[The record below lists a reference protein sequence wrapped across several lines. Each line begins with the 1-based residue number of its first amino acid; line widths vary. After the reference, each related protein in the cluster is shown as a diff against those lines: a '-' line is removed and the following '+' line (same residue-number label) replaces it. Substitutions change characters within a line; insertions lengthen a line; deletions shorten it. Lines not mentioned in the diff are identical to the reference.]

1 MARKKE
7 QKDEFAKGPKVKK
20 PRVKEPIKEPV
31 KEAPATGPKWI
42 KVTFDEMNKL
52 QDEGK
57 LMGYKPST
65 SEALVK

>member
-1 MARKKE
+1 MAKKN
-7 QKDEFAKGPKVKK
+7 PKAVEKEVT
-20 PRVKEPIKEPV
+20 PAVAKEPEKQ
-31 KEAPATGPKWI
+31 APATGPKWI
-42 KVTFDEMNKL
+42 KVTLDEMNHL